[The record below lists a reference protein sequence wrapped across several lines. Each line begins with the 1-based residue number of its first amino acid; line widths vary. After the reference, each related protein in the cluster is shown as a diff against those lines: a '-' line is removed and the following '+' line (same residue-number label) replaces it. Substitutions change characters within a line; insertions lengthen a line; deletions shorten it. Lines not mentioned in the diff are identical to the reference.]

1 MSRHRLIGVVEGFY
15 GRPWQ
20 HELRLSYAGYLQ
32 ALGLNTYLYAP
43 KGDPWLRKRW
53 QEDWPAEEWQALAQ
67 LAAHYHQQGMFFGVG
82 LSPFKL
88 YGRYGQGQRR
98 QLRDKIRRLNE
109 LPASLL
115 AILFDDMPGDQAD
128 LAQRQV
134 EILADVR
141 DWSDAGR
148 LLVCPTYY
156 SFDPVLE
163 RHFGRMPADYWPDL
177 GRLLDPGVD
186 VFWTG
191 NRVCADAITRD
202 DLNRAVGA
210 LGRPVMLWD
219 NYPVNDGAL
228 RSNHLYLAP
237 LSQRASVLDPSV
249 VSGHLC
255 NPMLQGR
262 CSLPAL
268 LGLASLYVQGG
279 GPDPDL
285 PGQLLGVSLWRCL
298 QRDAEEFR
306 AVGLS
311 GMSAQRRLALAGEYA
326 GLPGPAACEVAGWLR
341 GDYAFDPACLTD

>member
-1 MSRHRLIGVVEGFY
+1 MSCDRLTGVVEGFY

-20 HELRLSYAGYLQ
+20 HELRLSYAGFLQ

-43 KGDPWLRKRW
+43 KGDPWLRRRW
-53 QEDWPAEEWQALAQ
+53 QEHWPTAEWHALAE
-67 LAAHYHQQGMFFGVG
+67 LAAHYHQRGLFFGVG
-82 LSPFKL
+82 LSPFAL
-88 YGRYGQGQRR
+88 YERYGQAQRR
-98 QLRDKIRRLNE
+98 QLREKIHRLNE
-109 LPASLL
+109 LPAALL
-115 AILFDDMPGDQAD
+115 AILFDDMPGDQVD
-128 LAQRQV
+128 LAERQA
-134 EILADVR
+134 EIVADVR

-163 RHFGRMPADYWPDL
+163 RHFGRMPAGYWADL
-177 GRLLDPGVD
+177 GRLLDPAVD

-191 NRVCADAITRD
+191 NRVCAEAITRD
-202 DLNRAVGA
+202 DLDRAAGV
-210 LGRPVMLWD
+210 LGRPVLLWD
-219 NYPVNDGAL
+219 NYPVNDGAV

-237 LSQRASVLDPSV
+237 LSQRAGVLDLSR

-268 LGLASLYVQGG
+268 LGLAGLYAEEG
-279 GPDPDL
+279 GPHPDL
-285 PGQLLGVSLWRCL
+285 PAQLLGAPLWRCL

-306 AVGLS
+306 VVGLS
-311 GMSAQRRLALAGEYA
+311 GMPAQRRLALAGEYA
-326 GLPGPAACEVAGWLR
+326 GLPGPAAREVAGWLR